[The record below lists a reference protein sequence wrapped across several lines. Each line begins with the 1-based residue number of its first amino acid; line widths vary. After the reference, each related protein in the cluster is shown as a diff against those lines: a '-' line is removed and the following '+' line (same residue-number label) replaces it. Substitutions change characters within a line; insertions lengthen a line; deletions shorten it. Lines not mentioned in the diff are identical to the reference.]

1 MYIKS
6 NTPTQK
12 VIQHL
17 SLNVYCL
24 LHECKQITKLTF
36 THFLPF
42 DELTFVQ
49 VSIPLD
55 HVFD

>member
-1 MYIKS
+1 MFTVYYM
-6 NTPTQK
+6 NVNK
-12 VIQHL
+12 V
-17 SLNVYCL
+17 
-24 LHECKQITKLTF
+24 TKLTF